1 MFQDSDILHELQR
14 IQRKRIIAGESIVQE
29 ANKILNQDLFSDKK
43 ILENLGHY
51 NNLSHGLDE
60 DALDHTR
67 IFSVEEIKH
76 ICTTHRLKFLGS
88 KNYKPEIPYQ
98 SVMMIKNLNKDF
110 TKELK
115 EFKLLAPAETFV
127 NKDEPGDSM
136 LFATT
141 NDGNFYLIN
150 RWGRPLKWYR
160 KILFWPMRQFENLFI
175 TVALVTLAIT
185 LLLPT
190 WLITLDHKAEYWSG
204 YRAAA
209 FFHILIFNLGVTAYV
224 TFAFAKNFSST
235 VWNREQDFG

>member
-1 MFQDSDILHELQR
+1 MFGDTDILSQLKH
-14 IQRKRIIAGESIVQE
+14 IQQKRITAGENVVQE

-43 ILENLGHY
+43 ILENLGKY
-51 NNLSHGLDE
+51 NDLSLALDE
-60 DALDHTR
+60 DNLERAR
-67 IFSVEEIKH
+67 IFNSEEIKY

-88 KNYKPEIPYQ
+88 KLYKPEIPYP
-98 SVMMIKNLNKDF
+98 SIMMIKELNLNF
-110 TKELK
+110 RKELK
-115 EFKLLAPAETFV
+115 EFKILAPAETFV
-127 NKDEPGDSM
+127 HKKDPLDSM

-150 RWGRPLKWYR
+150 RWGRSLKWYR

-175 TVALVTLAIT
+175 TVALVTLIIT
-185 LLLPT
+185 LSLPT

-209 FFHILIFNLGVTAYV
+209 FFHILIFNMGVTAYI